1 MRQFLL
7 IAVVCL
13 ISPAIVRAD
22 GGTVRISERQGEYQ
36 ITAFTSPTPFRA
48 GPVDISVLV
57 QNATDGEAAADV
69 HVVVRIAPVDRPDE
83 ALTEVATTAA
93 ATNKLF
99 RSALFE
105 LPAPGRW
112 QVNVAVE
119 GPSGPAE
126 AHFELEAGEP
136 LPHWL
141 AIWPWIGW
149 PVVAI
154 ALFGVHQF
162 LVCRRIAA
170 AFHST
175 KAIIPKLAGRQL
187 GERPPPQFI

>member
-1 MRQFLL
+1 M
-7 IAVVCL
+7 
-13 ISPAIVRAD
+13 VRAD
-22 GGTVRISERQGEYQ
+22 GGAVRLSERQGGYQ

-57 QNATDGEAAADV
+57 QDAADGEAAADIR
-69 HVVVRIAPVDRPDE
+69 VVVRIAPIDRPDE
-83 ALTEVATTAA
+83 ALTEAATTAA

-112 QVNVAVE
+112 QVIIAVE
-119 GPSGPAE
+119 GPAGPAE
-126 AHFELEAGEP
+126 ARFELEAGES

-149 PVVAI
+149 PVIAI

-162 LVCRRIAA
+162 LVWRRMATA
-170 AFHST
+170 VHST
-175 KAIIPKLAGRQL
+175 KVTIPKLPGRQL